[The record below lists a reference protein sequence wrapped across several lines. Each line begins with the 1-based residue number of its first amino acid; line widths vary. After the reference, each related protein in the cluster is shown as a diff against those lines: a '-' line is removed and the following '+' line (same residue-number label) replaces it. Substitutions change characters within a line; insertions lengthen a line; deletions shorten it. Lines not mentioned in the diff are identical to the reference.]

1 MSSVTETAVPSEGYQ
16 SATVAGAA
24 PPKRPY
30 TKIDWKRGAKLLA
43 AGLDAEDVA
52 AALGI
57 DEDRLWRHLHRSLR
71 FRFLVR
77 QAAERRRQLCE
88 LQVDIAAPAMVRHC
102 ALDRGAAP
110 DPAMLREVTGY
121 AAARAAARQEK
132 TAPDPLQALADS
144 GQRPPN
150 QAKRRR
156 LMARQEEHDVEAAG
170 IIAVART
177 ALEQYRAGQAQ
188 ADAAAAAPVP
198 AAPSPLQAA
207 RGRLARVIAARA
219 AQLAGSDGK
228 PAEAEIVANEP
239 ERTETVTNEPEQT
252 AVPPAIAR
260 QAITTQAE
268 LDAAVAA
275 ARRSP
280 PVYNPD
286 TDPHGG
292 DYGTVRPSRHGS
304 IVELPGI

>member
-1 MSSVTETAVPSEGYQ
+1 M
-16 SATVAGAA
+16 
-24 PPKRPY
+24 
-30 TKIDWKRGAKLLA
+30 
-43 AGLDAEDVA
+43 
-52 AALGI
+52 
-57 DEDRLWRHLHRSLR
+57 
-71 FRFLVR
+71 
-77 QAAERRRQLCE
+77 AERRRQLCE
-88 LQVDIAAPAMVRHC
+88 LQVGIAAPAMVRHC

-110 DPAMLREVTGY
+110 DPAILREVTGY

-132 TAPDPLQALADS
+132 AAPDPLQALADS

-156 LMARQEEHDVEAAG
+156 LMARQEEHDAEAAG
-170 IIAVART
+170 ILAVART

-188 ADAAAAAPVP
+188 ADAAAASEPVP
-198 AAPSPLQAA
+198 AAPPLQAA
-207 RGRLARVIAARA
+207 RGRLAGVIAARA
-219 AQLAGSDGK
+219 AQLAGSGGK

-252 AVPPAIAR
+252 AAAPPVAT

-280 PVYNPD
+280 QVYNPD
-286 TDPHGG
+286 TDPHCWDQG
-292 DYGTVRPSRHGS
+292 VIRPSRFGGV
-304 IVELPGI
+304 IELPGI